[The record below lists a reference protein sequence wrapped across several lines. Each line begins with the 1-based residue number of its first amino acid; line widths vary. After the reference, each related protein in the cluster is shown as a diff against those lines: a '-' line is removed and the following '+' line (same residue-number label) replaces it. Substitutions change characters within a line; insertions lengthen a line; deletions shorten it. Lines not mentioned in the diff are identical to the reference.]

1 MASIYNYMF
10 DNVTSL
16 NDDSCYI
23 SERQNQ
29 NSKYGS
35 YHVTNYFNEC
45 GLKKPIEFATSQ
57 PNIFVNGGYGNAG
70 VNGCNINEDSMMKI
84 GSIQN
89 REKCKIS
96 LYTRPFATVPY
107 LGRGPFNPVEES
119 RLQQGEYV
127 RNVKSCNTVT
137 EQSFANLTYTPMIPS
152 VKSNITNPHNLVQEA
167 ADEGW
172 IRGGLPTRDL
182 VRDVNYMGNNN

>member
-1 MASIYNYMF
+1 MASIYNYTF
-10 DNVTSL
+10 DNVSRL
-16 NDDSCYI
+16 NDDSCYV
-23 SERQNQ
+23 SERQIQ
-29 NSKYGS
+29 NTKYANNRL
-35 YHVTNYFNEC
+35 TNYFNDC
-45 GLKKPIEFATSQ
+45 GLQKPLNFATSQ
-57 PNIFVNGGYGNAG
+57 PNIFVNGGYGNSG
-70 VNGCNINEDSMMKI
+70 VNGCNINEDSQMKI

-96 LYTRPFATVPY
+96 LYTRPFLTVPY
-107 LGRGPFNPVEES
+107 LGKGPSNPVKES

-137 EQSFANLTYTPMIPS
+137 EQNFSHLTYTPLLPHVQSEI
-152 VKSNITNPHNLVQEA
+152 NNPNNLVEEH

-182 VRDVNYMGNNN
+182 IRDVNYMGNQ